1 MFKDK
6 ENCIMPVHHVKA
18 DSELTEIL
26 GKAKATPVIVDF
38 FAVWCGPCNRI
49 APTFESLSNKYLN
62 VKFVKVD
69 VDICKGSAIAHGV
82 QAMPTFI
89 MFLNGTKQEVLS
101 GANAGAL
108 EQLIAKFSNAI
119 PSEESLVPG
128 QSDLKQFINK
138 KGLECLNEDDNHT
151 FSDFIEGK
159 CILKSDCDEQLIMN
173 IPFNVPIK
181 LHSIFIKGSGPRA
194 PKTVKIFSNVPH
206 TLDFDKAL
214 ASEGVQSFD
223 LDPKKLPE
231 GEIVNLRY
239 VKFQN
244 VQNIQIF
251 IENNQGDEE
260 VTVIQDLKFFGTP
273 VTAVDMNNFKR
284 VAGKAGEA
292 HD

>member
-1 MFKDK
+1 
-6 ENCIMPVHHVKA
+6 MPVHHIKI

-38 FAVWCGPCNRI
+38 FAVWCGPCNMI
-49 APTFESLSNKYLN
+49 APTFENLSNKYLN

-69 VDICKGSAIAHGV
+69 VDICKGSAMAHGV

-89 MFLNGTKQEVLS
+89 MFLNGTKQEVLK

-108 EQLIAKFSNAI
+108 EQLIAKYSSAV
-119 PSEESLVPG
+119 PCEDSLVPG
-128 QSDLKQFINK
+128 QNDLKQFINK

-151 FSDFIEGK
+151 FINLIEGNNV
-159 CILKSDCDEQLIMN
+159 LKSDCDEQLIMN
-173 IPFNVPIK
+173 IPFNVPVK
-181 LHSIFIKGSGPRA
+181 LHSIYFKSSGPNA
-194 PKTVKIFSNVPH
+194 PKNVKIFSNVPH
-206 TLDFDKAL
+206 TLDFDKAS
-214 ASEGVQSFD
+214 ASEGVQSFE
-223 LDPKKLPE
+223 LNPEKLVE
-231 GEIVNLRY
+231 GEVVNLRF

-251 IENNQGDEE
+251 IEDNHGQTD
-260 VTVIQDLKFFGTP
+260 VTVIQDLKLYGTP

-292 HD
+292 HG